1 VQSLAVGIGFARFSL
16 SKDKTIAKQ
25 APFKISTCGLRQR
38 NQHAN
43 PTGQV
48 AIGKALATQ
57 RLAGSAAQSEGFP
70 AAAMQSNGRARRG
83 RVPSGR
89 KRNKIAAS
97 GLRHRIGGKKC
108 FPACLGCPGLAEVG
122 VGRTMLKRDHRSL
135 ISNANSCAVHD
146 PIVQMGLESIAIM
159 RSSACKCYG
168 RPLMHPLVGAN
179 GFLK

>member
-1 VQSLAVGIGFARFSL
+1 VGIGFARFSL
-16 SKDKTIAKQ
+16 PKDKTIAKQ

-57 RLAGSAAQSEGFP
+57 HLAGSAAQSGDFP

-83 RVPSGR
+83 RVPAGR
-89 KRNKIAAS
+89 KRNEMAAS

-108 FPACLGCPGLAEVG
+108 FPGLSALPGLAEVG
-122 VGRTMLKRDHRSL
+122 VGRTVLKRDRCSL
-135 ISNANSCAVHD
+135 MNNANSCAVSRFHC
-146 PIVQMGLESIAIM
+146 PNGPEINCHYALFGVQMLWPTANASL
-159 RSSACKCYG
+159 G
-168 RPLMHPLVGAN
+168 RR
-179 GFLK
+179 